1 MHLFGKRIFFFYTP
15 PARHTAFHPKHI
27 AFIPLILNYSFLR
40 PQIISIFFVAV
51 VLSIPTYF
59 LPFALL
65 FRIIDYMLFGCCLIN
80 SRLLDFL
87 LIISEAI
94 RDKNAAN
101 GEIGLREVLLPLSVP
116 TPILEI
122 AFIDGGGRY

>member
-1 MHLFGKRIFFFYTP
+1 M
-15 PARHTAFHPKHI
+15 
-27 AFIPLILNYSFLR
+27 
-40 PQIISIFFVAV
+40 

-59 LPFALL
+59 LPLAKL
-65 FRIIDYMLFGCCLIN
+65 FRIIYYMLFGCCLIN
-80 SRLLDFL
+80 SRLFDFV

-122 AFIDGGGRY
+122 AVIDGGGRY